1 MNILAFIKPK
11 NDVIFVYDSDTV
23 KDALVKLETHRF
35 TSIPVLDKDGNYVGT
50 ITEGDLLWN
59 IKNIAKFD
67 LKKIEGMHISN
78 IKRFRDYETIQA
90 TAEMSEL
97 IAKATTENFV
107 PVVDQHGLF
116 LGIITRKSILDY
128 FFEHNFIVL

>member
-11 NDVIFVYDSDTV
+11 NDVIFVYDDDTV
-23 KDALVKLETHRF
+23 KDALIKLESYRF
-35 TSIPVLDKDGNYVGT
+35 TSIPVLNKDGNYVGT
-50 ITEGDLLWN
+50 ISEGDMLWN

-67 LKKIEGMHISN
+67 LKKAEIMCISDL
-78 IKRFRDYETIQA
+78 KRFRDYEAIQA
-90 TAEMSEL
+90 TAQMSEL
-97 IAKATTENFV
+97 IAKAATENFV

-116 LGIITRKSILDY
+116 LGIITRKAILDY